1 MYDRR
6 LKRLVAGMQK
16 NPQQTLQQQGLGQR
30 LFKDSSRQIR
40 KGAEMKAES
49 FFGMTAESDKSRMM
63 PAKARK
69 AARGQYI
76 SQNWQKFL
84 K

>member
-6 LKRLVAGMQK
+6 LKRLVAGMKK
-16 NPQQTLQQQGLGQR
+16 NPQQTLQQKGLGQR
-30 LFKDSSRQIR
+30 MFQDSSRQIR
-40 KGAEMKAES
+40 KNAQMQAES
-49 FFGMTAESDKSRMM
+49 FFGMTGESEKSRMM
-63 PAKARK
+63 PAKNRK